1 MAIKVYGA
9 MKMTGLTAKEVDDTV
24 KRAEIAF
31 KQFNIELIS
40 PWYWERSHYKPT
52 DKIMAKPGDLVK
64 FWKRDKQAI
73 EDAHIVVDLD
83 GDRFSKG
90 TSAETG
96 FQRYG
101 LMRPVVYVDT
111 GYHSVR
117 VLEGDMVVPS
127 VEEAASLISQM
138 WSTRIQ
144 RILWRLTNVWTPK
157 KVWKRIIREAR
168 GWR

>member
-1 MAIKVYGA
+1 MATKVYMA
-9 MKMTGLTAKEVDDTV
+9 CKMTGLKASELSATV
-24 KRAEIAF
+24 EKAEKAF
-31 KQFNIELIS
+31 KQFGIEVSS
-40 PWYWERSHYKPT
+40 PWYWEKSHYKPT
-52 DKIMAKPGDLVK
+52 DTIMAKPGDLIK

-111 GYHSVR
+111 GYNSVR
-117 VLEGDMVVPS
+117 VLEGDMVVPT
-127 VEEAASLISQM
+127 VEEAASLISQV
-138 WSTRIQ
+138 WGTRIQ